1 VPARNSTVS
10 LIANPAAGRAGA
22 VGQAETL
29 ARALAHRGWTADLR
43 YTEHPG
49 HAIRLA
55 RQAALTHD
63 TLVAIGGDG
72 TASEVATGLLLAQR
86 PDVRLGLL
94 PCGTGNDVAQQ
105 LRLRSGRETLDAVV
119 ADRWRLMDAI
129 EVQGL
134 AQTDSTPHFAL
145 SFVAAGFAAEL
156 VRRTTPVVKRWGGR
170 RLAYTIGFL
179 HALLHY
185 RAPLVRVCLDGREY
199 LDRFLHICAGN
210 VEYAGGGIMRI
221 SPGAR
226 MDDGRLNLCLIR
238 AKGWREI
245 LRNFPRLLRGTFPGR
260 PGVTYTEGT
269 TLEVLGNV
277 PLPLQVDGSMLG
289 VTPVRCQI
297 RPGALRVAA
306 PAPADG

>member
-1 VPARNSTVS
+1 MPARNSTVS

-63 TLVAIGGDG
+63 TVVAIG
-72 TASEVATGLLLAQR
+72 
-86 PDVRLGLL
+86 
-94 PCGTGNDVAQQ
+94 
-105 LRLRSGRETLDAVV
+105 
-119 ADRWRLMDAI
+119 
-129 EVQGL
+129 
-134 AQTDSTPHFAL
+134 
-145 SFVAAGFAAEL
+145 
-156 VRRTTPVVKRWGGR
+156 
-170 RLAYTIGFL
+170 
-179 HALLHY
+179 
-185 RAPLVRVCLDGREY
+185 
-199 LDRFLHICAGN
+199 
-210 VEYAGGGIMRI
+210 GGGIMRI